1 MRRGN
6 AVSTIIRKA
15 YGRRYDLDPFP
26 MVSRP
31 RNYLEYYLSKVY
43 PVIGVIKK
51 KWFQIFV
58 VLCLAILAGGSIY
71 YYNLLVST
79 EQDVLASKGKV
90 HALLQRRNDISI
102 NLSKAVFDY
111 SKHERGV
118 FTAVVALRSILS
130 EKGITDSKLEDL
142 IKNLEQ
148 NAQGAAGKA
157 GEEVAGADPVS
168 ALNRLLAIAEQYPD
182 LKLSSNFLSLMTAL
196 VEVEKDLAAERIKYN
211 DAANVYTTN
220 MAKFPINIYAW
231 IFGFE
236 LQPYFEATED
246 AKRLRPIEY

>member
-1 MRRGN
+1 MRKDNVTTVIQR
-6 AVSTIIRKA
+6 A
-15 YGRRYDLDPFP
+15 YGRRYRLDSSD

-31 RNYLEYYLSKVY
+31 RYYLSRVE
-43 PVIGVIKK
+43 PILALIKQK
-51 KWFQIFV
+51 RFKIITI
-58 VLCLAILAGGSIY
+58 LILALVAGGSIY

-111 SKHERGV
+111 SRHERGV

-130 EKGITDSKLEDL
+130 EKGITDSKLEEL
-142 IKNLEQ
+142 LNNFEKKGLEDS
-148 NAQGAAGKA
+148 GKA
-157 GEEVAGADPVS
+157 GEMAVGLDPVS
-168 ALNRLLAIAEQYPD
+168 ALSRLLAIAEQYPD

-196 VEVEKDLAAERIKYN
+196 VEVEKDLAGERIKYN

-220 MAKFPINIYAW
+220 MAKFPINMYAW

-236 LQPYFEATED
+236 LQPYFEATDE
-246 AKRLRPIEY
+246 AKRLKPIDY

>member
-1 MRRGN
+1 MTMRRGST
-6 AVSTIIRKA
+6 ASTIIRRV
-15 YGRRYDLDPFP
+15 YGRRYRLDSYD

-31 RNYLEYYLSKVY
+31 RYYLSRVE
-43 PVIGVIKK
+43 PILNLIKQK
-51 KWFQIFV
+51 RFKIITLLLIALV
-58 VLCLAILAGGSIY
+58 TGGSIY

-79 EQDVLASKGKV
+79 EQDVLASRGKV
-90 HALLQRRNDISI
+90 AALLQRRNDISI

-111 SKHERGV
+111 SRHERGV
-118 FTAVVALRSILS
+118 FTAVVALRSVLS

-142 IKNLEQ
+142 ITNLEQ
-148 NAQGAAGKA
+148 NEQAAARKAGK
-157 GEEVAGADPVS
+157 EVAGADPVS

-196 VEVEKDLAAERIKYN
+196 IEVEKDLAGERIKYN

-220 MAKFPINIYAW
+220 MTKFPINIYAW
-231 IFGFE
+231 VFGFE

-246 AKRLRPIEY
+246 AKSLKPIDY